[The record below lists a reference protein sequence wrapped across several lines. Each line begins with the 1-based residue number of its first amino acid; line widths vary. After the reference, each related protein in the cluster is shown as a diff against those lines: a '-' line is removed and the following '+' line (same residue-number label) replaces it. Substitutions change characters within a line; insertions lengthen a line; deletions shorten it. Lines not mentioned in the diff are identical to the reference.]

1 MTATRVTARDL
12 DTAIRVEDLHVT
24 YKAAVD
30 KRRTLKGMVTKGEDS
45 EARKDRTVRALRG
58 IDVVVPRGRVLGVIG
73 HNGAGKSTLL
83 RAMAGI
89 LPPSQ
94 GRIVVDGRVST
105 LLALG
110 LGFNRNLTG
119 RENILIGG
127 LVNGLSRQQ
136 VEEREQDIIDFA
148 GVGDFI
154 DYPIRSFSSG
164 MRGRLA
170 FAVATS
176 MEPDIL
182 LVDEALS
189 AGDAKFKMKAA
200 DRMRELILSERT
212 IVLVSHGLASIRE
225 MSDEVLWLDHGTRRM
240 LGPTEEVVEA
250 YVRNTGTKD
259 KPSAHED

>member
-1 MTATRVTARDL
+1 MNLAPTTTPDL

-24 YKAAVD
+24 YKSAID
-30 KRRTLKGMVTKGEDS
+30 KRRTIKGFLTKGEDS
-45 EARKDRTVRALRG
+45 DARRARTVRALRG
-58 IDVVVPRGRVLGVIG
+58 VDVVVPRGKVLGIIG

-83 RAMAGI
+83 RAIAGI
-89 LPPSQ
+89 LPPAQ
-94 GRIVVDGRVST
+94 GRIVVNGRVST

-119 RENILIGG
+119 RENIVIGG
-127 LVNGLSRQQ
+127 LVNGLSRQE
-136 VEEREQDIIDFA
+136 VEDREAAIIEFA
-148 GVGDFI
+148 GVEEFI
-154 DYPIRSFSSG
+154 DHPLRSYSSG

-189 AGDAKFKMKAA
+189 AGDAEFKQKATN
-200 DRMRELILSERT
+200 RMHELIFSERT

-240 LGPTEEVVEA
+240 LGPADDVVDA
-250 YVRNTGTKD
+250 YVEDTGTANN
-259 KPSAHED
+259 PSAHED

>member
-1 MTATRVTARDL
+1 MTVAPVTTQDL
-12 DTAIRVEDLHVT
+12 DTAIRVEGLHVT
-24 YKAAVD
+24 YKSAVD
-30 KRRTLKGMVTKGEDS
+30 KRRTLKGLVTKGEDS
-45 EARKDRTVRALRG
+45 DAQRDRTVRALRG
-58 IDVVVPRGRVLGVIG
+58 LDVVVPRGRVLGIIG

-89 LPPSQ
+89 LPPSE
-94 GRIVVDGRVST
+94 GRIIVDGRVST

-127 LVNGLSRQQ
+127 LVNGLSRKQ

-148 GVGDFI
+148 GVQDFI
-154 DYPIRSFSSG
+154 DYPIRSYSSG

-189 AGDAKFKMKAA
+189 AGDAEFKMKAA
-200 DRMRELILSERT
+200 DRMRELIFSERT

-225 MSDEVLWLDHGTRRM
+225 MSDEVLWLDHGRRRM
-240 LGPTEEVVEA
+240 LGPTEEVVDA
-250 YVRNTGTKD
+250 YVANTGTGD
-259 KPSAHED
+259 NPSAHED